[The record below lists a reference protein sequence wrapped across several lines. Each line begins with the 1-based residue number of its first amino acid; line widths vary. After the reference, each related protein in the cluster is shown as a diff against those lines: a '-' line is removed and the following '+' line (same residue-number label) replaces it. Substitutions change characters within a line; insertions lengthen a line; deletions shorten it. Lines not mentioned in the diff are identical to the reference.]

1 MQAHPARWQFKVTR
15 LGATP
20 GTWPSFRLDG
30 QPGTGYDSGNRF
42 ALDFLPPYS
51 PELNLIELV
60 WKLTRRSCLHNRYF
74 GQLSELI
81 EDVENQ
87 FNQWHKGNATLRRL
101 CAKI

>member
-1 MQAHPARWQFKVTR
+1 MLVLLKVSPAGMQEQQEE
-15 LGATP
+15 G
-20 GTWPSFRLDG
+20 G
-30 QPGTGYDSGNRF
+30 
-42 ALDFLPPYS
+42 
-51 PELNLIELV
+51 LNPIERV

-87 FNQWHKGNATLRRL
+87 FNQWHKGNATLKRL